1 MENSYENYQMR
12 VNQINPAIFRLKLIK
27 TDPHKSEN
35 IVFETIASTIPSTR
49 ELIGYYKQ
57 IIILA

>member
-12 VNQINPAIFRLKLIK
+12 VNQINPAIFRLKLVK
-27 TDPHKSEN
+27 TDAQRSDN
-35 IVFETIASTIPSTR
+35 VVFETIASTIPSTL

-57 IIILA
+57 IIIPA